1 MRSVTTDEIAGD
13 QVGRTRECGG
23 LEANSEFPKGEDRP
37 TGSLCSSSVSR
48 LSPVLFQ

>member
-23 LEANSEFPKGEDRP
+23 RQAHWFLMLFLSKPAESCLISVDTVIKED
-37 TGSLCSSSVSR
+37 SS
-48 LSPVLFQ
+48 